1 LGEVVSVRPVERSS
15 SLVERTAA
23 ELDRLVHSGEW
34 TVGDR
39 LPGEVELGRLLG
51 VGRSTVREAL
61 RSLIS
66 SGQLEARQ
74 GAGTFVASP
83 TAVPDWER
91 HLRRAAIADVYEVRV
106 ALEIEAARLAA
117 MRRTDADLVA
127 LDAAMAA
134 RGAATGTEAFVDA
147 DLAVHRAVIAA
158 AHNPVLSAVFTSFT
172 AALREALLDLVQD
185 DDLRTQADHDDST
198 QAHHELVVAIRAGD
212 AAAAV
217 LATRRNVEDTLT
229 QLHAAR
235 RTG

>member
-1 LGEVVSVRPVERSS
+1 MSVRPVERSS
-15 SLVERTAA
+15 LVEQTAA
-23 ELDRLVHSGEW
+23 ELDRIVRSGEW
-34 TVGDR
+34 DVGDR

-83 TAVPDWER
+83 TAVPGWER
-91 HLRRAAIADVYEVRV
+91 HLRRAAIADVYEVRI
-106 ALEIEAARLAA
+106 ALELEAARLAA
-117 MRRTDADLVA
+117 ARRTPADLVA

-134 RGAATGTEAFVDA
+134 RGRAEGPAAFVDA

-158 AHNPVLSAVFTSFT
+158 AHNPVLTDVFASFT
-172 AALREALLDLVQD
+172 TALREALLDLVRD
-185 DDLRTQADHDDST
+185 EDLRTADDHDEAT
-198 QAHHELVVAIRAGD
+198 RAHHDLVTAIRAGD

-217 LATRRNVEDTLT
+217 LATRHNVEDTLA
-229 QLHAAR
+229 QLHAAQR
-235 RTG
+235 SS